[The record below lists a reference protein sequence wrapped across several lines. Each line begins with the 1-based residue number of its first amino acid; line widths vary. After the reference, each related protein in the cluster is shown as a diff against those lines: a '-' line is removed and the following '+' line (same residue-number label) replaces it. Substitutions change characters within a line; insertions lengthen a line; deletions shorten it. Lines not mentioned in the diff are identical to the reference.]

1 VTSQTRSKLRPELPT
16 LSESGIPGFEALTWL
31 GLLAPAGTPA
41 NVVSFINKEVVSV
54 LDSPNVKLKLAAQ
67 EFSPRPTSPE
77 AFRKFIQD
85 ETQKFAELIKTNG
98 LTID

>member
-1 VTSQTRSKLRPELPT
+1 MLVTEKSLLVDSGGAGLYRGGLGQRIAFKSLSPKPT
-16 LSESGIPGFEALTWL
+16 T
-31 GLLAPAGTPA
+31 
-41 NVVSFINKEVVSV
+41 
-54 LDSPNVKLKLAAQ
+54 
-67 EFSPRPTSPE
+67 PE

>member
-1 VTSQTRSKLRPELPT
+1 
-16 LSESGIPGFEALTWL
+16 
-31 GLLAPAGTPA
+31 
-41 NVVSFINKEVVSV
+41 VSFINKEVVSV
-54 LDSPNVKLKLAAQ
+54 LDSPNVKLKLAVQ
-67 EFSPRPTSPE
+67 EFSPKPTSPE